1 MIARL
6 LKKIVLVASLAGVVA
21 FAALPLATST
31 AEAQS
36 AAPAAAG
43 AATKP
48 AAEGKIEKSLWQE
61 LKQGGVV
68 MVILGIG
75 SVLVIWFGVDC
86 IIKTTRMRA
95 IPVLQLA
102 QFKEY
107 FKAGDYTN
115 AFTFA
120 KGNYSP
126 LCDIVRAGVTFLPDG
141 KTMTE
146 EAMFNEINRINGAL
160 MGRVSYLSVIGV
172 CAPMVGLLGTVNGMR
187 SAFGALASSGAGDTA
202 ALSEAIGEVLIA
214 TAAGLFVAI
223 PAFVLYYVLRNRISG
238 MLHDLQEEAAKL
250 FRKMPYKD
258 FDGFQLGDDEIIAN
272 RPSWVTD
279 DGTTDNA
286 EQPIA
291 G

>member
-6 LKKIVLVASLAGVVA
+6 LKKIVLVASLAGVVV
-21 FAALPLATST
+21 FATLPLATNT

-36 AAPAAAG
+36 ASAPSTAG
-43 AATKP
+43 SATKP
-48 AAEGKIEKSLWQE
+48 TAEAKVEKSLWEE

-68 MVILGIG
+68 MIILGIG
-75 SVLVIWFGVDC
+75 SVLGVWFGVDC
-86 IIKTTRMRA
+86 IIKTTRLRA
-95 IPVLQLA
+95 IPALQLA
-102 QFKEY
+102 QFREL
-107 FKAGDYTN
+107 FRAGDYTG
-115 AFTFA
+115 AFNFA

-187 SAFGALASSGAGDTA
+187 SAFSALASSGAGDTA

-223 PAFVLYYVLRNRISG
+223 PAFVLYYVLRNRISV
-238 MLHDLQEEAAKL
+238 MLHALQEEAAKL

-258 FDGFQLGDDEIIAN
+258 FDGFQLGDDEIIASKPN
-272 RPSWVTD
+272 WVAD
-279 DGTTDNA
+279 DGSENS
-286 EQPIA
+286 EQPTA
-291 G
+291 A